1 MVKPGFVED
10 LDLELEIATK
20 TELDAGRLAG
30 ELAAAYEGLDG
41 QALLEPMI
49 RRIFPGRIAV
59 VSSFGTEAAVLLAL
73 VAEINPA
80 VPVIFLDTGKHFE
93 ETLDYRDEL
102 VAELG
107 LEDVRTVTPDWSA
120 LLAQDPDGTL
130 WRNSSNAC
138 CHLRKVLPL
147 RRALEGFDAWITGR
161 KRYQGQVRWDLPA
174 IEATDG
180 RVKINPL
187 VGWSLDRVEAAFE
200 ARGLPQHP
208 LLADGYLSVGCEP
221 CTRPT
226 APGTD
231 LRSGRW
237 AGLAKSECGIHLA
250 PLGGCC

>member
-1 MVKPGFVED
+1 VEP
-10 LDLELEIATK
+10 EIEETARF
-20 TELDAGRLAG
+20 DAEKLADD
-30 ELAAAYEGLDG
+30 LAAAYRELDG

-49 RRIFPGRIAV
+49 RRLFPGRIAV

-107 LEDVRTVTPDWSA
+107 LTDVRSVRPDWAA
-120 LLAQDPDGTL
+120 LFASDPDGTL
-130 WRNSSNAC
+130 WRSRPDAC

-161 KRYQGQVRWDLPA
+161 KRYQGAVRWDLPT
-174 IEATDG
+174 IEAAG
-180 RVKINPL
+180 GKVKINPL
-187 VGWSLDRVEAAFE
+187 AGWSLDRIEAAFA

-208 LLADGYLSVGCEP
+208 LLADGYLSVGCAP
-221 CTRPT
+221 CTQPT

>member
-1 MVKPGFVED
+1 MQADVIAEVKF
-10 LDLELEIATK
+10 
-20 TELDAGRLAG
+20 DADRLAG
-30 ELAAAYEGLDG
+30 ELAATYQGVDG

-49 RRIFPGRIAV
+49 RRVFPGRIAV

-73 VAEINPA
+73 VAEIDPA

-93 ETLDYRDEL
+93 ETLEYRDEL

-107 LEDVRTVTPDWSA
+107 LRDVRSVRPDWSQ
-120 LLAQDPDGTL
+120 LLAHDSDGTL
-130 WRNSSNAC
+130 WRTAPDAC

-161 KRYQGQVRWDLPA
+161 KRYQGQVRWDLPL
-174 IEATDG
+174 IEAVDG
-180 RVKINPL
+180 KVKINPL
-187 VGWSLDRVEAAFE
+187 AGWSLDRVEAAFA

-208 LLADGYLSVGCEP
+208 LLADGYLSVGCRP
-221 CTRPT
+221 CTQPT

-237 AGLAKSECGIHLA
+237 AGLAKSECGIHAA
-250 PLGGCC
+250 PLGGC

>member
-1 MVKPGFVED
+1 MD
-10 LDLELEIATK
+10 AEIAEET
-20 TELDAGRLAG
+20 TFDAEA
-30 ELAAAYEGLDG
+30 LAAQLASAHEGLDG
-41 QALLEPMI
+41 GALLEPMI
-49 RRIFPGRIAV
+49 RRVFPGRIAV

-107 LEDVRTVTPDWSA
+107 FTEVRSVTPDWSA
-120 LLAQDPDGTL
+120 LLAPDPDGTL
-130 WRNSSNAC
+130 WRHSPDAC

-161 KRYQGQVRWDLPA
+161 KRYQGAVRWDLPA
-174 IEATDG
+174 VEAADG
-180 RVKINPL
+180 KVKINPL
-187 VGWSLDRVEAAFE
+187 AGWSLDRVETAFE

-250 PLGGCC
+250 PMGGCG